1 MLEGQSW
8 KVLSQSNML
17 LREAL
22 LNIGKSEALP
32 ASRARLEAR
41 LHFIP
46 EI

>member
-1 MLEGQSW
+1 MESAG
-8 KVLSQSNML
+8 L

-22 LNIGKSEALP
+22 LNIGKNEALP
-32 ASRARLEAR
+32 ANRARLEAR